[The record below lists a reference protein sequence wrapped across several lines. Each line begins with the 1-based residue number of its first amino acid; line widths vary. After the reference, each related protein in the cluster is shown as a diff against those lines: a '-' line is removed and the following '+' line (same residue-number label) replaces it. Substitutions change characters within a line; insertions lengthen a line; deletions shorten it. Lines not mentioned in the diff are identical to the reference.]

1 MKKNLLITLT
11 CSVLVLSSCV
21 QSLYPL
27 TENKDQIIFK
37 PELLGQWKE
46 SDGTEYLVHSST
58 DKIYRVAI
66 IDHSRSDSSSSDTSH
81 FLMTI
86 VSIKGKY
93 FLDCMPDTTQPL
105 FQRSGEETMNFT
117 LPLHNILRLNSVS
130 KMSVEIG
137 SIDND
142 QVVKLM
148 QQKKFSIRYEA
159 VDKDRNLL
167 LEKPENLQQKVTELE
182 RFPMAYEKDIFQRK

>member
-1 MKKNLLITLT
+1 MKQSLLVILI

-27 TENKDQIIFK
+27 TENENQIVFK
-37 PELLGQWKE
+37 PQLLGQWKE
-46 SDGTEYLVHSST
+46 SDGTEYLVDNSNG
-58 DKIYRVAI
+58 KIYRVAI
-66 IDHSRSDSSSSDTSH
+66 IDHRRSDSSSSDTSH
-81 FLMTI
+81 FLMTM
-86 VSIKGKY
+86 VSINGKY

-130 KMSVEIG
+130 RTSVEIG

-167 LEKPENLQQKVTELE
+167 LEKPENLQQKLTELE
-182 RFPMAYEKDIFQRK
+182 KFPMAYEKDIFQRK